1 MEKAFDFVDLFYLF
15 SLFIGFLVGMVL
27 IYFGFKKNRPNIL
40 LGFNFLL
47 LTYMSLTIWL
57 LSSGQFV
64 DFPYLYSTGNIS
76 GFLFMP
82 LMYLYIRLVLTS
94 EALKWRDLIH
104 LLPTLI
110 IIFDFWP
117 VLMLDNHEKFLLIQS
132 EISNPALFTS
142 YTQSRFFPP
151 NFYTPFRSLLL
162 AFYWVI
168 SARIVWGNTKKQDV
182 KGFAKEW
189 FVWIKIFLGLEL
201 LVFFPFLLLF
211 WAIDPM
217 TNFLLV
223 HLTIVLLTLG
233 TGLTLIFFPKIL
245 YGMDQDL
252 FEGKT
257 IKSKSEKTEQLSNQK
272 IKEIEGKLDQAL
284 NKEKK
289 FLRHGYSIHSLGA
302 DTDIPVYLLTLYI
315 NHHLK
320 TNYSDLINQ
329 KRIEEACKLIESGKF
344 GHLSL
349 IGLAELSGFNNRNS
363 FTLAFQKFKNVSP
376 SFFIKSKRGN
386 VLK

>member
-1 MEKAFDFVDLFYLF
+1 MEKALDFVNLFYLF
-15 SLFIGFLVGMVL
+15 SMFIGLLVGMVL
-27 IYFGFKKNRPNIL
+27 IYFGFQKNRPNIL
-40 LGFNFLL
+40 LGVNFLL
-47 LTYMSLTIWL
+47 LTYMSLILWL
-57 LSSGQFV
+57 LISEQLLN
-64 DFPYLYSTGNIS
+64 FPYFYRTAYLA

-82 LMYLYIRLVLTS
+82 LMYIYIRMVLIGGG
-94 EALKWRDLIH
+94 LKWKDLIH
-104 LLPTLI
+104 LLPALVFFI
-110 IIFDFWP
+110 DFWP
-117 VLMLDNHEKFLLIQS
+117 VLKLDNYEKYLLIQS
-132 EISNPALFTS
+132 ELSNPVLFTQF
-142 YTQSRFFPP
+142 TQSRFFPP
-151 NFYTPFRSLLL
+151 NFYTPFRSLVL

-168 SARIVWGNTKKQDV
+168 SAIMIWKNIKKQDV
-182 KGFAKEW
+182 NGFAKEW

-233 TGLTLIFFPKIL
+233 TGFTLLFFPKIL

-252 FEGKT
+252 FERQN
-257 IKSKSEKTEQLSNQK
+257 IKRKPERTENLSNQK
-272 IKEIEGKLDQAL
+272 IKEIEEKLDQVL

-289 FLRHGYSIHSLGA
+289 FLLRGYTIHALGA
-302 DTDIPVYLLTLYI
+302 DVDIPVYLLTLYI
-315 NHHLK
+315 NHHLN

-376 SFFIKSKRGN
+376 SFFIKSMRG
-386 VLK
+386 KSI